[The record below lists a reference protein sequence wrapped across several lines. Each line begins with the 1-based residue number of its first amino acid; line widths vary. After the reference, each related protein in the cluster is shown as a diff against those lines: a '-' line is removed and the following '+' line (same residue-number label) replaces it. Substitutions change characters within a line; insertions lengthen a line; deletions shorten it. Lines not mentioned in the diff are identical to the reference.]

1 MHAHSQNTHFYS
13 LEKLNMA
20 GKLKSAPRAK
30 KPTTSKQR
38 GIAGIK
44 TVEEITDAEREGVL
58 AKLVAQFDITAQGS
72 ANPVWSDDEAAQV
85 WRRGVAKFNPKPV
98 TLVCGTKLTV
108 LDDGVKVEA
117 EDRVSVIMWEEVV
130 EYCRTAFA
138 THDADNPK
146 PRHVGD
152 ILNTT
157 TPGGIEALDPD
168 AIPASNGKPRGRA
181 AASQATADVGD
192 LRTLPLAL
200 FDRNPFQPREDFN
213 AEELKAL
220 GDSIEAT
227 GLAHPLIVREVAGRY
242 QVADGERRWRAV
254 SALGWTEAPAVVR
267 ELSDQQMAEMAVTTA
282 EQRAALSP
290 IELARAFQRLSAE
303 FGLTQTELGQRY
315 GISQGQVSN
324 TLRLLRLPLDIQRR
338 IISREIPASHARL
351 LVPWAE
357 AHEDFWAALT
367 KESKLG
373 TAPIVPLEEW
383 PEVIEQAALPWKFDI
398 DGKPWC
404 SKCCTSLELK
414 PTEAELAEL
423 VIVEFDGRKVA
434 TNRAAFKNLEA
445 RARREYL
452 KAHPEKAAKAA
463 SKPGQRVV
471 KAMKPGTKAGE
482 ASCTPQ
488 MLRQWLKSWQC
499 SLVSQAVLQLDPVK
513 QRLEYWRVRVYA
525 EIVFEDFYTE
535 FSEALG
541 VKSIYGGE
549 DKLAAEI
556 EALPLA
562 KLEGAHHAALLAAVR
577 FNVKTGPSTQL
588 RYASEE
594 ALASLIKL
602 LRIDYPTAW
611 KKDLAGPLT
620 RPLLELH
627 SREQLHA
634 LAAEYGQ
641 MASPPSTSKK
651 ALVDKLIRCPRLNE
665 RPPKSLQE
673 LIEPPKAAKAKAKSK
688 GAKKR

>member
-1 MHAHSQNTHFYS
+1 
-13 LEKLNMA
+13 MA
-20 GKLKSAPRAK
+20 GKLQSAPRAGK
-30 KPTTSKQR
+30 LKPSKPR

-44 TVEEITDAEREGVL
+44 TVEEITDAEREGAL
-58 AKLVAQFDITAQGS
+58 AKLVAQYDTS
-72 ANPVWSDDEAAQV
+72 ARQSAEPFRGDAEAERI
-85 WRRGVAKFNPKPV
+85 WKRGVAQFDPKPM
-98 TLVCGTKLTV
+98 TLACGTTLTV
-108 LDDGVKVEA
+108 ISDGVKVEI
-117 EDRVSVIMWEEVV
+117 EDRVSVLLWPEIV
-130 EYCRTAFA
+130 EYFRGEFGTD
-138 THDADNPK
+138 DADASDPK

-168 AIPASNGKPRGRA
+168 AIPASNGKPRERA
-181 AASQATADVGD
+181 AASQATADVGE
-192 LRTLPLAL
+192 LARLPIAL

-254 SALGWTEAPAVVR
+254 AALGWTEAPAVVR
-267 ELSDQQMAEMAVTTA
+267 DLSDQQMAEMAVTTA

-338 IISREIPASHARL
+338 IISREIPGSHARL
-351 LVPWAE
+351 LVPFAE
-357 AHEDFWAALT
+357 AHEDFWQALT
-367 KESKLG
+367 KEAKLG
-373 TAPIVPLEEW
+373 TKPI
-383 PEVIEQAALPWKFDI
+383 AALEDWPRDIEAAARPWTYDI
-398 DGKPWC
+398 ETKVWC

-423 VIVEFDGRKVA
+423 GIVEFDGQKVA
-434 TNRAAFKNLEA
+434 TNRGAFKKLEA

-452 KAHPEKAAKAA
+452 KAHPEKAAKAQ
-463 SKPGQRVV
+463 SKPGQKVV

-482 ASCTPQ
+482 ANCTPE
-488 MLRQWLKSWQC
+488 MLRQWLRSWQC
-499 SLVSQAVLQLDPVK
+499 SLVSQAVMALDPVK
-513 QRLEYWRVRVYA
+513 QRLEYWRVRVYV

-541 VKSIYGGE
+541 VKSLYGDE

-556 EALPLA
+556 EALSLA
-562 KLEGAHHAALLAAVR
+562 KLEGAHHLALLSAVR
-577 FNVKTGPSTQL
+577 FNAKTGPSSQL

-594 ALASLIKL
+594 ALTSLIKL
-602 LRIDYPTAW
+602 LRIEYPTAW
-611 KKDLAGPLT
+611 EKDLAGSLT

-651 ALVDKLIRCPRLNE
+651 ALIDKLIRCPSLNE
-665 RPPKSLQE
+665 RLPKSLQE
-673 LIEPPKAAKAKAKSK
+673 LIEPPKAAGKKKGGKNAK
-688 GAKKR
+688 RN